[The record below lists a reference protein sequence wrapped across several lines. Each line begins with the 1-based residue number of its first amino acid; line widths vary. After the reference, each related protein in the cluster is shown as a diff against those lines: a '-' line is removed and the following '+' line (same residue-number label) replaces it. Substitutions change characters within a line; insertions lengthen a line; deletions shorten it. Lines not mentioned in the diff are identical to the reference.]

1 MEQNIEIQIKNTNE
15 NTNEIKI
22 VKPLVLN
29 NEEINFNTIQQNLTK
44 IKTQMMNG
52 ISDIQQQLRMLE
64 KQYKQLKKEE
74 TKEAKEAREA
84 KKNGGDIK
92 PQKKITGF
100 NISEKMSNELCDF
113 MKLPHNSERSRTEIT
128 KYILEYI
135 NTNKLQ
141 DNTERK
147 YIKMNDELKTLF
159 KLENIDKELSYFNIH
174 KYINKH
180 ICEKKI

>member
-1 MEQNIEIQIKNTNE
+1 MEQNIEIQIKNTDENTNE

-64 KQYKQLKKEE
+64 KQYKQLKREE

-84 KKNGGDIK
+84 RNAKHTK
-92 PQKKITGF
+92 QKQQ
-100 NISEKMSNELCDF
+100 
-113 MKLPHNSERSRTEIT
+113 HA
-128 KYILEYI
+128 
-135 NTNKLQ
+135 NKL
-141 DNTERK
+141 
-147 YIKMNDELKTLF
+147 Y
-159 KLENIDKELSYFNIH
+159 H
-174 KYINKH
+174 
-180 ICEKKI
+180 